1 MAFRMPNR
9 ELSVT
14 EILSKS
20 LGLYSERFMCFLVP
34 SLFSNLANGALWQ
47 VMGFFLPSFSL
58 PENYTDEFF
67 LWLVNYLAVAIPI
80 FAFFALIGWVIS
92 VLSNGITVRCSADRL
107 EGRHVDLKQAVSFTL
122 TNLSS
127 LLAAG
132 FITAVLTLLG
142 LIFFIVPGVIVTV
155 MFGLVVQ
162 VVIIERLN
170 ASESLRR
177 SRKLVA
183 HRWGKTFMVLLSVL
197 LITLATYVI
206 GDFIGELVVGSSIAS
221 LSFLKWL
228 IISIVSSLGQPL
240 QPIALTFLYYSM
252 RTREK
257 PPALGVP
264 PQPIVSVTPPTRL
277 PAQSYPSFQP
287 MFCFKCGQRL
297 PSDTVYCPWCGVRV
311 RS

>member
-14 EILSKS
+14 EILSRS

-58 PENYTDEFF
+58 PENYTEEFF

-107 EGRHVDLKQAVSFTL
+107 EGRHVNLKQAVSFTL

-132 FITAVLTLLG
+132 FITGILTLLG
-142 LIFFIVPGVIVTV
+142 FIFFIMPGIIVAV
-155 MFGLVVQ
+155 MFSLTVQ
-162 VVIIERLN
+162 VVMIERLN
-170 ASESLRR
+170 APESLRR

-183 HRWGKTFMVLLSVL
+183 GRWVKTFTVLLSVF
-197 LITLATYVI
+197 LIIIVMYVI
-206 GDFIGELVVGSSIAS
+206 GDLIGDLIAGSSTVQ

-228 IISIVSSLGQPL
+228 ITSIISSISQPL
-240 QPIALTFLYYSM
+240 NPIALTCLYYSM

-257 PPALGVP
+257 PTELKVP
-264 PQPIVSVTPPTRL
+264 PQPTVSAAPPIRL
-277 PAQSYPSFQP
+277 PMPSYPVFQP
-287 MFCFKCGQRL
+287 RFCFKCGQRL
-297 PSDTVYCPWCGVRV
+297 PSDAAYCPQCGVRV
-311 RS
+311 KP